1 MRGEPKIPTNE
12 KLLGL
17 VGTARPLMIGSNDDI
32 IHRWQPAAFIR
43 KVPRM
48 ICTGMTVGSGNRAI
62 CLDDPKARQRYAKD
76 MTPKQREKFAKFYVR
91 KVLKAKEYSLWF
103 NRMLKK

>member
-1 MRGEPKIPTNE
+1 MAAGRFYPK
-12 KLLGL
+12 
-17 VGTARPLMIGSNDDI
+17 GTANDLHWHHCGVGKSSHLHDSN
-32 IHRWQPAAFIR
+32 
-43 KVPRM
+43 
-48 ICTGMTVGSGNRAI
+48 
-62 CLDDPKARQRYAKD
+62 ARQRYAKD